1 MKFWTC
7 LEEPFEIKKYTFI
20 LNSAKK
26 SCSVCEI
33 KTPEGSRVVEKIYN
47 FSKKLESGIEKVI
60 QVKPDGTVRAT
71 TNLMTLS
78 KLIEQDKYLLPRI
91 YEILCNLRDMTIFS
105 KLDLKD
111 GFFRFHWHQR
121 IDIKNI

>member
-1 MKFWTC
+1 
-7 LEEPFEIKKYTFI
+7 
-20 LNSAKK
+20 
-26 SCSVCEI
+26 
-33 KTPEGSRVVEKIYN
+33 
-47 FSKKLESGIEKVI
+47 
-60 QVKPDGTVRAT
+60 
-71 TNLMTLS
+71 MTLS

-111 GFFRFHWHQR
+111 RFFRFHWHQR